1 MNCLPL
7 VPSLVL
13 LLHSAL
19 GSLPA
24 PVNVTVE
31 SVNFHHVLRWDPGPG
46 TPPGTR
52 YKVFRYRMEGG
63 KRKRLLLKS
72 SSTSVKLS
80 LIPRQ
85 EYLLTVQAF
94 HKRTLTSNTSAAV
107 RFTPY
112 EDTLI
117 DPPKLSLA
125 GCGTCIQINISMP
138 AAGVDIHAF
147 YYPTYRVVYQRRR
160 GKEVTYDSGDRSFTL
175 KNLQSGTEYCVQVHP
190 MIRLN
195 RNTVPSAREC
205 VFTSGVETSGGELA
219 FHRSN
224 RIELDLRRPHGDLD
238 QHQKVLDL
246 CVCVCVCVC
255 VCACSGPLV
264 AGTVSATVLSV
275 LAVLS
280 AFLCFLYHTGFISKL
295 KEALPRGPVAALSR
309 GYILTPER
317 TVPDHI
323 FLSPEVEM
331 KNKHQNPRT
340 PVTEGS
346 DLEEE
351 EDEDEEEGGV
361 PVYIDGARAQ
371 SSGEGPSGGSADAAE
386 DRTLIPSGDSQG
398 SEEEVRQFEDDEEE
412 AEGAEVCLI
421 PEENVTDEAGQDE
434 VAFDSSGDVDLLTLT
449 FAAFA
454 RCEEEEQN
462 ARDSLTNCSRC
473 SDVERLIPTDSQA
486 ASCDQTPVVT
496 QGFAGSGYEVRRA
509 ATDVGMQEEEE
520 EEEDEEFSG
529 YMRHA

>member
-205 VFTSGVETSGGELA
+205 VFTSGVETSG
-219 FHRSN
+219 
-224 RIELDLRRPHGDLD
+224 
-238 QHQKVLDL
+238 
-246 CVCVCVCVC
+246 
-255 VCACSGPLV
+255 GPLV